1 MKKFSLP
8 ALLLVVCFF
17 SACSSAPDGGD
28 LLEYQRV
35 PMTVEAT
42 LSNEQGTAVLTLH
55 ITDSEN
61 LSVCYSEPAVMRGV
75 SYELRQNK
83 PYLCFGS
90 TQVPMADAEVCIGSL
105 ALARFFL
112 LDYSMLTDSS
122 PDVEQGQNVTRQ
134 TFTGDQLHAVVILSQ
149 EGLPIKIT
157 GECGGFAAELTN
169 IKISYGE

>member
-1 MKKFSLP
+1 M
-8 ALLLVVCFF
+8 
-17 SACSSAPDGGD
+17 
-28 LLEYQRV
+28 LEYQRV
-35 PMTVEAT
+35 PMTVETT

-55 ITDSEN
+55 VTDCEN

-90 TQVPMADAEVCIGSL
+90 TQVPMADAEVCIGQFGAGPVL
-105 ALARFFL
+105 FARL
-112 LDYSMLTDSS
+112 LQCLTDSS
-122 PDVEQGQNVTRQ
+122 PDVEQGQNVTRP
-134 TFTGDQLHAVVILSQ
+134 DLYRRSAAHAVVILSQ